1 MGCGLGGPRD
11 AQLRRPVSRRRFRRI
26 GRRFPLLL
34 RGPGPQVRLRSV
46 DDTRVKRLFAL
57 GPWWLFLLCCLAVL
71 PAAAQPVL
79 LDAQTRSVDAWPAV
93 TMLSDPSRTMTLE
106 QALARRDEFV
116 TPGGPHANLG
126 PRQDAVWLRVP
137 VTLAATAPRRWVLSV
152 DYASIDRIDLYVL
165 RASGAAGATVPI
177 MMGRSL
183 PFSQHPLPS
192 AWHAA
197 AIELDPGTGHELLL
211 RVQTRSTMVLPITLA
226 TPEAFHAAEAR
237 AQVLQGLLAGAILC
251 LLLYSLSQW
260 VSLRDPMFLSYGTT
274 IAGTGLFFVAYSG
287 LGPQHLWGDHAV
299 LSLLVAPLSV
309 LVAIVGG
316 CLFIERVLG
325 VHELQPWIA
334 RALKALAVL
343 AAVLAL
349 AFVLGAIDYRSAQRL
364 ATVLGPLPM
373 LLAIPMAWQRA
384 RLGDRVGLYMLIGW
398 GAYAVSTLTLA
409 ALLRGWV
416 GSNFW
421 TQHAFQLGATFEMTI
436 WMRVLAVR
444 IEDLRASAQRAHL
457 ERDALRSLAQ
467 TDSLTGL
474 PNRRGLAEVLQRA
487 LPLVR
492 PERMTAVFLLDL
504 DGFKAIN
511 DRLGHDAGDEMLV
524 GVARRLES
532 LLRGSDTVARM
543 GGDEFVVVASG
554 LASDADAQALGCKLL
569 DGFREPFAA
578 TGQTC
583 SVGLTIGYALAPS
596 DGDDALSLLKRADAA
611 MYAGKQAGRHCLTRG
626 QPSVGMA

>member
-1 MGCGLGGPRD
+1 M
-11 AQLRRPVSRRRFRRI
+11 A
-26 GRRFPLLL
+26 
-34 RGPGPQVRLRSV
+34 
-46 DDTRVKRLFAL
+46 DDSRVKRPFVRL
-57 GPWWLFLLCCLAVL
+57 WWLFLLCCLAVL
-71 PAAAQPVL
+71 PAAAQPVA
-79 LDAQTRSVDAWPAV
+79 LDDQTLSVEAWPSV
-93 TMLSDPSRTMTLE
+93 TVLSDPSHTLTLA
-106 QALARRDEFV
+106 QVLARRDEFV

-152 DYASIDRIDLYVL
+152 DYASIDELALYVPSGGSAVS
-165 RASGAAGATVPI
+165 ASSVPI
-177 MMGRSL
+177 VMGRAL

-197 AIELDPGTGHELLL
+197 AIELEPGGHHELLL
-211 RVQTRSTMVLPITLA
+211 RVRTHSSMVLPITL
-226 TPEAFHAAEAR
+226 TTTQAFHAREAQ
-237 AQVLQGLLAGAILC
+237 AQVLQGLLAGAMLC

-260 VSLRDPMFLSYGTT
+260 VSLRDSMFLSYAAT

-287 LGPQHLWGDHAV
+287 IGPQHLWGDHAV
-299 LSLLVAPLSV
+299 LSLIVAPLSV

-316 CLFIERVLG
+316 CLFVDRVLA
-325 VHELQPWIA
+325 VRELQPWISK
-334 RALKALAVL
+334 ALKSVAAL

-373 LLAIPMAWQRA
+373 LLAIPAGWQRA
-384 RLGDRVGLYMLIGW
+384 RRGDRIGLYMLIGW
-398 GAYAVSTLTLA
+398 GAYALSTLTMA
-409 ALLRGWV
+409 AVLRGWV
-416 GSNFW
+416 GANFW
-421 TQHAFQLGATFEMTI
+421 TLHAFQLGAMFEMTM

-457 ERDALRSLAQ
+457 ERDALRSLAH
-467 TDSLTGL
+467 TDALTGL

-487 LPLVR
+487 LPPAR

-504 DGFKAIN
+504 DGFKPIN
-511 DRLGHDAGDEMLV
+511 DRLGHDAGDEVLV

-532 LLRGSDTVARM
+532 LLRGSDTVARL

-554 LASDADAQALGCKLL
+554 LASDADAQALGRKLL
-569 DGFREPFAA
+569 EGFREPFVAA
-578 TGQTC
+578 RQPC

-611 MYAGKQAGRHCLTRG
+611 MYAGKQAGRHCLMRG
-626 QPSVGMA
+626 QPSVGLA

>member
-1 MGCGLGGPRD
+1 M
-11 AQLRRPVSRRRFRRI
+11 A
-26 GRRFPLLL
+26 
-34 RGPGPQVRLRSV
+34 

-57 GPWWLFLLCCLAVL
+57 SPWWLFLLCCLVVL
-71 PAAAQPVL
+71 PAAAQPLL
-79 LDAQTRSVDAWPAV
+79 LDAQTRSVEAWPAA
-93 TMLSDPSRTMTLE
+93 TMLSDPSRAMTLE
-106 QALARRDEFV
+106 QVLARRDEFV

-152 DYASIDRIDLYVL
+152 DYASIDELALYVPSGGSMVSA
-165 RASGAAGATVPI
+165 ASVPI
-177 MMGRSL
+177 VMGRAL
-183 PFSQHPLPS
+183 PFSEHPLPS

-197 AIELDPGTGHELLL
+197 AIELEPGGHHELLL
-211 RVQTRSTMVLPITLA
+211 RVRTHSSMVLPITL
-226 TPEAFHAAEAR
+226 TTTQAFHAKEAQ
-237 AQVLQGLLAGAILC
+237 AQVLQGLLAGAMLC

-260 VSLRDPMFLSYGTT
+260 VSLRDSMFLSYAAT

-287 LGPQHLWGDHAV
+287 IGPQHLWGDHAV
-299 LSLLVAPLSV
+299 LSLLIAPLSV

-316 CLFIERVLG
+316 CLFVDRVLA
-325 VHELQPWIA
+325 VRELQPWISK
-334 RALKALAVL
+334 ALKSVAAL

-373 LLAIPMAWQRA
+373 LLAIPAGWQRA
-384 RLGDRVGLYMLIGW
+384 RRGDRIGLYMLIGW
-398 GAYAVSTLTLA
+398 GAYALSTLTMA

-416 GSNFW
+416 GANFW
-421 TQHAFQLGATFEMTI
+421 TLHAFQLGAMFEMTM

-457 ERDALRSLAQ
+457 ERDALRSLAH
-467 TDSLTGL
+467 TDALTGL

-487 LPLVR
+487 LPPAR

-504 DGFKAIN
+504 DGFKPIN
-511 DRLGHDAGDEMLV
+511 DRLGHDAGDEVLV

-532 LLRGSDTVARM
+532 LLRGSDTVARL

-554 LASDADAQALGCKLL
+554 LASDADAQALGRKLL
-569 DGFREPFAA
+569 EGFREPFVAA
-578 TGQTC
+578 GQPC

-611 MYAGKQAGRHCLTRG
+611 MYAGKQAGRHCLMRG
-626 QPSVGMA
+626 QPSVGLA